1 MIRVLVADNNIE
13 LVETLEEYLNSLP
26 DMEVVGRA
34 YDGEEA
40 LAKIERLSPDVVI
53 LDITMPHL
61 DGLAVMERLR
71 GMDGPAVQDAPSR
84 VVRPAVIVLTA
95 FGREDVIQRFTE
107 LGAQY
112 FIVKPFDL
120 ELLAQRIREFGTA
133 QESAA
138 HDDGALP
145 AQPRTGRAAE
155 FTGHHG
161 QDAEAVVTAL
171 LHQIGVPAHFKG
183 YIYLR
188 DAVLLVVREN
198 RMLGGSLTKE
208 IYPRLAEKYGTTAGG
223 VEAAIRNAI
232 MAAWEHGNRDFLAAL
247 TGLGNR
253 RDRLPTN
260 SLMIAKLADRVRFA
274 NLPPPQPLEKTA

>member
-13 LVETLEEYLNSLP
+13 LVETLESYLNSLP

-71 GMDGPAVQDAPSR
+71 HMDGVATSDSGR
-84 VVRPAVIVLTA
+84 LIRPAVIVLTA

-120 ELLAQRIREFGTA
+120 DLLAQRIREFGTA

-138 HDDGALP
+138 HDDESGPPVSRGA
-145 AQPRTGRAAE
+145 RAGDWV
-155 FTGHHG
+155 TQG
-161 QDAEAVVTAL
+161 QDAEAAITGL
-171 LHQIGVPAHFKG
+171 LHQVGVPAHFKG

-188 DAVLLVVREN
+188 DAVLMVVREN

-208 IYPRLAEKYGTTAGG
+208 IYPRLADKYGTTAGG

-232 MAAWEHGNRDFLAAL
+232 MAAWEHGNRDLLRAL
-247 TGLGNR
+247 TGIGTR
-253 RDRLPTN
+253 DDRLPTN
-260 SLMIAKLADRVRFA
+260 SLMIAKLADRVRFYGS
-274 NLPPPQPLEKTA
+274 LPPLQGLEKSA

>member
-13 LVETLEEYLNSLP
+13 LVETLESYLNSLP

-71 GMDGPAVQDAPSR
+71 HMDGVATSDSGR
-84 VVRPAVIVLTA
+84 LIRPAVIVLTA

-138 HDDGALP
+138 HDDETAP
-145 AQPRTGRAAE
+145 TVSRTARA
-155 FTGHHG
+155 GDWLGQG
-161 QDAEAVVTAL
+161 QDAEAAITGL
-171 LHQIGVPAHFKG
+171 LHQVGVPAHFKG

-188 DAVLLVVREN
+188 DAVLMVVREN

-208 IYPRLAEKYGTTAGG
+208 IYPRLADKYGTTAGG

-232 MAAWEHGNRDFLAAL
+232 MAAWEHGNRDLLRAL
-247 TGLGNR
+247 TGIGTR
-253 RDRLPTN
+253 DDRLPTN
-260 SLMIAKLADRVRFA
+260 SLMIAKLADRVRFYGS
-274 NLPPPQPLEKTA
+274 LPPLQGLEKTA

>member
-1 MIRVLVADNNIE
+1 MVRVLIADNNIE
-13 LVETLEEYLNSLP
+13 LCETLEQYLNSLP
-26 DMEVVGRA
+26 DMEVVGTA
-34 YDGEEA
+34 YDGEET
-40 LAKIERLSPDVVI
+40 LAKIEALSPDVVL

-71 GMDGPAVQDAPSR
+71 AAEPVNSDGTLRPL
-84 VVRPAVIVLTA
+84 RPAVIVVTA

-120 ELLAQRIREFGTA
+120 DLLAQRIRQFGTA

-138 HDDGALP
+138 HEEPAAAATSQGA
-145 AQPRTGRAAE
+145 RSVSRAGA
-155 FTGHHG
+155 
-161 QDAEAVVTAL
+161 DAEAQVTVL

-188 DAVLLVVREN
+188 DAVLMVVREN

-208 IYPRLAEKYGTTAGG
+208 IYPRLADRYGTTPGG

-232 MAAWEHGNRDFLAAL
+232 MAAWEHGNRDFLATLA
-247 TGLGNR
+247 GLGGR

-260 SLMIAKLADRVRFA
+260 SLLIAKLVDRVRFGNSLA
-274 NLPPPQPLEKTA
+274 GQVLDKSA

>member
-1 MIRVLVADNNIE
+1 MIRVLIADNNIE
-13 LVETLEEYLNSLP
+13 LCETLEEYLSGLP
-26 DMEVVGRA
+26 DMEVVGCA

-40 LAKIERLSPDVVI
+40 LAKIEQLSPDVVL

-71 GMDGPAVQDAPSR
+71 ASDGGAPADAAR
-84 VVRPAVIVLTA
+84 GARPAVIVVTA

-107 LGAQY
+107 LGAEY

-120 ELLAQRIREFGTA
+120 DLLAQRIRQFGTA

-138 HDDGALP
+138 HDESPVAAPALRGP
-145 AQPRTGRAAE
+145 RPMGDPEAQLTG
-155 FTGHHG
+155 
-161 QDAEAVVTAL
+161 L
-171 LHQIGVPAHFKG
+171 LHQMGVPAHFKG

-188 DAVLLVVREN
+188 DAVLMVVREN

-208 IYPRLAEKYGTTAGG
+208 IYPRLAERYGTTPGG

-232 MAAWEHGNRDFLAAL
+232 MSAWEHGNREFIAAL
-247 TGLGNR
+247 SGLGGR

-260 SLMIAKLADRVRFA
+260 SLLIAKLADRVRFGA
-274 NLPPPQPLEKTA
+274 SMPVSQTLDKSA

>member
-13 LVETLEEYLNSLP
+13 LVETLEAYLNGLP

-40 LAKIERLSPDVVI
+40 LAKTERLSPDVVI

-71 GMDGPAVQDAPSR
+71 HMDGVATSDSGR
-84 VVRPAVIVLTA
+84 LIRPAVIVLTA

-120 ELLAQRIREFGTA
+120 DLLAQRIREFGTA

-138 HDDGALP
+138 HDDGAGP
-145 AQPRTGRAAE
+145 AASRPVRGGEWVAQGL
-155 FTGHHG
+155 
-161 QDAEAVVTAL
+161 DAEAAITGL
-171 LHQIGVPAHFKG
+171 LHQVGVPAHFKG

-188 DAVLLVVREN
+188 DAVLMVVREN

-208 IYPRLAEKYGTTAGG
+208 IYPRLADKYGTTAGG

-232 MAAWEHGNRDFLAAL
+232 MAAWEHGNRELLKAL

-253 RDRLPTN
+253 EDRLPTN
-260 SLMIAKLADRVRFA
+260 SLMIAKLADRVRFYGS
-274 NLPPPQPLEKTA
+274 LPPLQGLEKSA

>member
-1 MIRVLVADNNIE
+1 MIRVLIADNNIE
-13 LVETLEEYLNSLP
+13 LVETLEEYLGSLP

-40 LAKIERLSPDVVI
+40 LAKIEHLSPDVVI

-71 GMDGPAVQDAPSR
+71 HMDGVATGESGR
-84 VVRPAVIVLTA
+84 LVRPAVIVLTA

-138 HDDGALP
+138 HDDGAAP
-145 AQPRTGRAAE
+145 AGPRPPRAADRAP
-155 FTGHHG
+155 HP
-161 QDAEAVVTAL
+161 QDAEAAVTAL

-183 YIYLR
+183 YVYLR
-188 DAVLLVVREN
+188 DAVLMVVREN

-208 IYPRLAEKYGTTAGG
+208 IYPKLAEKYGTTAGG

-232 MAAWEHGNRDFLAAL
+232 MAAWEHGNREMLRAL
-247 TGLGNR
+247 TGLGHR
-253 RDRLPTN
+253 SDRLPTN
-260 SLMIAKLADRVRFA
+260 SLMIAKLADRVRFFG
-274 NLPPPQPLEKTA
+274 NLPPLEGLEKSA

>member
-1 MIRVLVADNNIE
+1 MIRVLIADNNIE
-13 LVETLEEYLNSLP
+13 LVETLEEYLSSLP

-71 GMDGPAVQDAPSR
+71 HMDGVATSDSGR
-84 VVRPAVIVLTA
+84 LVRPAVIVLTA

-138 HDDGALP
+138 HDDDVTP
-145 AQPRTGRAAE
+145 AVARPSKAGDWAY
-155 FTGHHG
+155 HP
-161 QDAEAVVTAL
+161 QDAEAAITSL

-188 DAVLLVVREN
+188 DAVLMVVREN

-208 IYPRLAEKYGTTAGG
+208 IYPKLAEKYGTTAGG

-232 MAAWEHGNRDFLAAL
+232 MAAWEHGNREMLRAL
-247 TGLGNR
+247 TGLGHRN
-253 RDRLPTN
+253 DRLPTN
-260 SLMIAKLADRVRFA
+260 SLMIAKLADRVRFFGS
-274 NLPPPQPLEKTA
+274 LPPLQGLEKSA

>member
-1 MIRVLVADNNIE
+1 MADNNIE
-13 LVETLEEYLNSLP
+13 LVETLESYLNSLP

-71 GMDGPAVQDAPSR
+71 HMDGVATSDSGR
-84 VVRPAVIVLTA
+84 LIRPAVIVLTA

-138 HDDGALP
+138 HDDETAP
-145 AQPRTGRAAE
+145 TVSRTARA
-155 FTGHHG
+155 GDWLGQG
-161 QDAEAVVTAL
+161 QDAEAAITGL
-171 LHQIGVPAHFKG
+171 LHQVGVPAHFKG

-188 DAVLLVVREN
+188 DAVLMVVREN

-208 IYPRLAEKYGTTAGG
+208 IYPRLADKYGTTAGG

-232 MAAWEHGNRDFLAAL
+232 MAAWEHGNRDLLRAL
-247 TGLGNR
+247 TGIGTR
-253 RDRLPTN
+253 DDRLPTN
-260 SLMIAKLADRVRFA
+260 SLMIAKLADRVRFYGS
-274 NLPPPQPLEKTA
+274 LPPLQGLERTA

>member
-1 MIRVLVADNNIE
+1 MADNNIE
-13 LVETLEEYLNSLP
+13 LVETLESYLNSLP
-26 DMEVVGRA
+26 DMEVAGRA

-71 GMDGPAVQDAPSR
+71 HMDGVATSDSGR
-84 VVRPAVIVLTA
+84 LIRPAVIVLTA

-138 HDDGALP
+138 HDDETAP
-145 AQPRTGRAAE
+145 TVSRTARA
-155 FTGHHG
+155 GDWLGQG
-161 QDAEAVVTAL
+161 QDAEAAITGL
-171 LHQIGVPAHFKG
+171 LHQVGVPAHFKG

-188 DAVLLVVREN
+188 DAVLMVVREN

-208 IYPRLAEKYGTTAGG
+208 IYPRLADKYGTTAGG

-232 MAAWEHGNRDFLAAL
+232 MAAWEHGNRELLRAL
-247 TGLGNR
+247 TGIGTR
-253 RDRLPTN
+253 DDRLPTN
-260 SLMIAKLADRVRFA
+260 SLMIAKLADRVRFYGS
-274 NLPPPQPLEKTA
+274 LPPLQGLERTA

>member
-1 MIRVLVADNNIE
+1 MADNNIE
-13 LVETLEEYLNSLP
+13 LVETLESYLNSLP

-71 GMDGPAVQDAPSR
+71 HMDGVATSDSGR
-84 VVRPAVIVLTA
+84 LIRPAVIVLTA

-138 HDDGALP
+138 HDDETAP
-145 AQPRTGRAAE
+145 TVSRTARA
-155 FTGHHG
+155 GDWLGQG
-161 QDAEAVVTAL
+161 QDAEAAITGL
-171 LHQIGVPAHFKG
+171 LHQVGVPAHFKG

-188 DAVLLVVREN
+188 DAVLMVVREN

-208 IYPRLAEKYGTTAGG
+208 IYPRLADKYGTTAGG

-232 MAAWEHGNRDFLAAL
+232 MAAWEHGNRELLRAL
-247 TGLGNR
+247 TGIGTR
-253 RDRLPTN
+253 DDRLPTN
-260 SLMIAKLADRVRFA
+260 SLMIAKLADRVRFYGS
-274 NLPPPQPLEKTA
+274 LPPLQGLEKTA

>member
-13 LVETLEEYLNSLP
+13 LVETLESYLNSLP

-71 GMDGPAVQDAPSR
+71 HMDGVATSDSGR
-84 VVRPAVIVLTA
+84 LIRPAVIVLTA

-120 ELLAQRIREFGTA
+120 DLLAQRIREFGTA
-133 QESAA
+133 QASAA
-138 HDDGALP
+138 HDDESGPPISRGA
-145 AQPRTGRAAE
+145 RAGDWV
-155 FTGHHG
+155 TQG
-161 QDAEAVVTAL
+161 QDAEAAITGL
-171 LHQIGVPAHFKG
+171 LHQVGVPAHFKG

-188 DAVLLVVREN
+188 DAVLMVVREN

-208 IYPRLAEKYGTTAGG
+208 IYPRLADKYGTTAGG

-232 MAAWEHGNRDFLAAL
+232 MAAWEHGNRDLLRAL
-247 TGLGNR
+247 TGIGTR
-253 RDRLPTN
+253 DDRLPTN
-260 SLMIAKLADRVRFA
+260 SLMIAKLADRVRFYGS
-274 NLPPPQPLEKTA
+274 LPPLQGLEKSA